1 MSNKMPSVVIKGMGA
16 YAPKNVVT
24 NEDLS
29 QIVDTSDE
37 WIRTRTGIGER
48 HLADESETVSF
59 MASEAAKE
67 ALENS
72 GLSIEEIDLL
82 IVATM
87 TPDMLFPSTACLV
100 QSKLGLK
107 KVASFDIEAACSG
120 FLYALEVGSSMLKA
134 GAYKNALI
142 IGSEKISGIVDW
154 QDRTTCVLFGDGAGA
169 AVLSKSEE
177 PDIGVLGAL
186 LRADGDAAHLLHM
199 PGGGSNIPASSE
211 SLDDRQHFLKMNG
224 KEIFKVAVR
233 YMEQATLDLL
243 ESKGLTIEEIDCVIP
258 HQANMRIIDSLGERL
273 GVPKEKF
280 VNNLVR
286 YGNTSAA
293 SIPIALTEAVKLG
306 KLKKGDHL
314 LLIAFGAGLTWG
326 ASLIKWT

>member
-1 MSNKMPSVVIKGMGA
+1 
-16 YAPKNVVT
+16 VVT

-169 AVLSKSEE
+169 A
-177 PDIGVLGAL
+177 L

-326 ASLIKWT
+326 ASLIKWA

>member
-1 MSNKMPSVVIKGMGA
+1 MGA
-16 YAPKNVVT
+16 YAPKIVVT

-326 ASLIKWT
+326 ASLIKWA

>member
-1 MSNKMPSVVIKGMGA
+1 MPSVVIKGMGA

-120 FLYALEVGSSMLKA
+120 FLYTLEVGSSMLKA

>member
-1 MSNKMPSVVIKGMGA
+1 MPSVVIKGMGA

-233 YMEQATLDLL
+233 YMEQASLDLL

>member
-233 YMEQATLDLL
+233 YMEQASLDLL